1 MLRDRGKMRSR
12 IGTNLEGW
20 LRRADRAL
28 QRKKGTLTAD
38 KQDLF
43 QVIKADEEEEAVR
56 KKSAEHLNM
65 RSVFDD

>member
-1 MLRDRGKMRSR
+1 M
-12 IGTNLEGW
+12 
-20 LRRADRAL
+20 

-43 QVIKADEEEEAVR
+43 QAIKANRDEEEEAVR

>member
-1 MLRDRGKMRSR
+1 M
-12 IGTNLEGW
+12 
-20 LRRADRAL
+20 

-43 QVIKADEEEEAVR
+43 QAIKADEEEEAVR